1 MLCLWPQVGHPKKET
16 QRMIKRKW
24 EAKWRPDPQK
34 KKKKIEEENVK
45 YLEVGEMVGGS
56 LRVEGRERER
66 GTSNQREKAGKGS
79 LVCNGGNRRK
89 RNSKGKAKKMKS
101 IGRWHL

>member
-1 MLCLWPQVGHPKKET
+1 MASSGPPKKRNSENDKKKMGSKVKT
-16 QRMIKRKW
+16 
-24 EAKWRPDPQK
+24 RPPK

-89 RNSKGKAKKMKS
+89 RNSKGKAKKK
-101 IGRWHL
+101 

>member
-1 MLCLWPQVGHPKKET
+1 MASSGPPKKRNSENDKKKMGSKVKT
-16 QRMIKRKW
+16 
-24 EAKWRPDPQK
+24 RPPKK

-89 RNSKGKAKKMKS
+89 RNSKGKAKKK
-101 IGRWHL
+101 